1 MYRNAGGN
9 KTGLRLWGSFLVSTF
24 RTCEVLSQ
32 ISLDGAPSIDEI
44 ISLFGGMLV
53 RRNLINFTRVIN
65 QLHSSSPLGVGDNP
79 SRFRASVFVGLQFGS
94 LLGPKVIYGA
104 QGLDTAI
111 YESIVRSRFD
121 IEPNRFLDP
130 ATYDPKSAVNFSTE
144 NSHVLNLLDLT
155 NGRATCFGV
164 PTDVIRSSDHKE
176 GQYFSQ
182 FVFKNM
188 LDVDGFIYASR
199 FTEQECVAL
208 YHSRVI
214 TRLRATDP
222 IPLSKDIVKLAM
234 SSKNI
239 TVE

>member
-9 KTGLRLWGSFLVSTF
+9 KAGLRLWGSFLVSIV

-32 ISLDGAPSIDEI
+32 ISLDSNPSIEEI
-44 ISLFGGMLV
+44 VSLFGGMLV
-53 RRNLINFTRVIN
+53 RRNLKNFIRVID
-65 QLHSSSPLGVGDNP
+65 QLYESSPLGVGDNP
-79 SRFRASVFVGLQFGS
+79 SRFRASIFVSLQFGTVA
-94 LLGPKVIYGA
+94 PKVIYGA

-111 YESIVRSRFD
+111 YESVVRSQFD
-121 IEPNRFLDP
+121 IEPNRSLDP
-130 ATYDPKSAVNFSTE
+130 ISYAPMSALSFSTE

-164 PTDVIRSSDHKE
+164 PTDVIRSSDHKD

-182 FVFKNM
+182 FVFENM
-188 LDVDGFIYASR
+188 PDVDGFIYASR
-199 FTEQECVAL
+199 YTEQECVAL
-208 YHSRVI
+208 YRSRVI
-214 TRLRATDP
+214 TRLTATDP